1 MLTHN
6 DRERTRGDDMA
17 TVTKPEVDAAAQ
29 RDARDA
35 IMQIPA
41 FPELQTRLT
50 RVFGPGAERDMIHQ
64 LVYWFS
70 KPKMQ
75 NRWWAYKTLDEWRD
89 ERGLNRKQVDKAR
102 RRLKPFGV
110 VEEKKGNYKRIHY
123 CIDWVRLAE
132 LLSIPLK
139 GGQSYDWDNLEDEDF
154 FDEPLIP
161 LKGGQSQN
169 DTPKGGSIENDPPQ
183 MEGTPDTY
191 AENPSNGGGQTNAR
205 ENAGEYLQDNSLL
218 QRAAEPALAEPA
230 APEINRNEEPQEGN
244 ASSPDADK
252 RHSQERDPRSETTAA
267 RDRVDGEAE
276 RDRRF
281 IRAALEEPTPELR
294 EALERHRNGEMDLST
309 LTDTMRRKTYLRG
322 SMAWSSLRPG
332 QVAEVLAEL
341 GLTQEEVAA

>member
-139 GGQSYDWDNLEDEDF
+139 GGQSYDWDNLEDENF
-154 FDEPLIP
+154 FDERLIP
-161 LKGGQSQN
+161 LKGGQSKT
-169 DTPKGGSIENDPPQ
+169 TPPKWKVRPIPMPRTPRMGGVKP
-183 MEGTPDTY
+183 
-191 AENPSNGGGQTNAR
+191 
-205 ENAGEYLQDNSLL
+205 
-218 QRAAEPALAEPA
+218 
-230 APEINRNEEPQEGN
+230 
-244 ASSPDADK
+244 
-252 RHSQERDPRSETTAA
+252 
-267 RDRVDGEAE
+267 
-276 RDRRF
+276 
-281 IRAALEEPTPELR
+281 
-294 EALERHRNGEMDLST
+294 
-309 LTDTMRRKTYLRG
+309 
-322 SMAWSSLRPG
+322 
-332 QVAEVLAEL
+332 
-341 GLTQEEVAA
+341 TQEKTQENTYRIILSYREPRNPLSRNPRHPK